1 VIENKA
7 VTGIWWLGRKK
18 IDTPHPLFFVSA
30 ASKGV
35 TFFVSLLFA
44 TLAGWSVGVAAK
56 GFAGAIMHLTQK
68 DDILPLP

>member
-1 VIENKA
+1 
-7 VTGIWWLGRKK
+7 
-18 IDTPHPLFFVSA
+18 LFFVSA